1 MEPTESEQKDMTLN
15 KIDKLGEFQPPES
28 ERAQTPSDHHLTINE
43 EEADRVAFG
52 QESSRIAQPTESDD
66 SDTNHEQIKDLYS
79 KIVRKVQMKCK
90 PSMDRMQQLNS

>member
-1 MEPTESEQKDMTLN
+1 MTLN
-15 KIDKLGEFQPPES
+15 KIDKLGEYLPPES

-43 EEADRVAFG
+43 DADRVAFG

-79 KIVRKVQMKCK
+79 KIARKVQMKCK
-90 PSMDRMQQLNS
+90 PSMDRMQHLNS